1 MRIYNSITGRFTYII
16 DLASPDSYAHPS
28 GTRDVELDNGEE
40 SAIRAAIYW
49 TDFFDDEEEFTLFE
63 LAHLRRYLTQLAAQY
78 IEMTLP
84 AEGQRAINIML
95 RRIERK
101 LAKAIVAGQE
111 EGTVRSRTNQAKD
124 LIQIQ
129 DLITPTEARNNGSNS
144 SIGILNMA
152 DGTDEDFE
160 EALIIGSQTG
170 AVSRVQIWHAMTGT
184 EPTDRSKNDRP
195 EAFRRRPR
203 RKIDATDVI
212 MGMHFTLD
220 GLVTSLDQVEI
231 TPASVDLQR
240 LYDEG
245 VLESI
250 EDAIR
255 KIKRAIKPLNL
266 EKI

>member
-1 MRIYNSITGRFTYII
+1 MKFYNSHTDRFTYVI
-16 DLASPDSYAHPS
+16 DLEDPQTYNHPA
-28 GTRDVELDNGEE
+28 GTRDVERDNGEE
-40 SAIRAAIYW
+40 SAIRAATYW
-49 TDFFDDEEEFTLFE
+49 TAHFDDEEDFTLFE
-63 LAHLRRYLTQLAAQY
+63 LAHLRRYLSQLAAQY

-111 EGTVRSRTNQAKD
+111 EGTVRSRTNQGKD

-152 DGTDEDFE
+152 DGSDEDFE

-184 EPTDRSKNDRP
+184 APTDRSKNDRP

-203 RKIDATDVI
+203 KKIDATEVI
-212 MGMHFTLD
+212 MGMHYTLD
-220 GLVTSLDQVEI
+220 GLVTSLDQVDI
-231 TPASVDLQR
+231 MPSTVDLQR

-245 VLESI
+245 VLDSI

-255 KIKRAIKPLNL
+255 KIKRALKPLNL